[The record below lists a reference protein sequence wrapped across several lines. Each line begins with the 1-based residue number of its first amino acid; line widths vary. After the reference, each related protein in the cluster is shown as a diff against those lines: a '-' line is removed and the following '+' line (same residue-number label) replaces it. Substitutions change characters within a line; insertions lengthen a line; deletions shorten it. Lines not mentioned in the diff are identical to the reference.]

1 MAGLWQNG
9 VLLIS
14 ATINHNTQINLY
26 FQYKMYILYTE
37 FYFLEI

>member
-9 VLLIS
+9 VFLIS

-26 FQYKMYILYTE
+26 FQHKMYILYTQ